1 MLGAPRV
8 TSAKKDVEKN
18 VDIASCLIRTFLNI
32 DTYIYTSI
40 YIIFFLKYIF
50 CYLKVTRAK
59 VTPLTNYIIGSESQ
73 IIVTVLHPWR
83 VHIGDSGRCS
93 VPFYVK

>member
-1 MLGAPRV
+1 MYH
-8 TSAKKDVEKN
+8 
-18 VDIASCLIRTFLNI
+18 I
-32 DTYIYTSI
+32 
-40 YIIFFLKYIF
+40 LKYIC

-83 VHIGDSGRCS
+83 VYWLFWTMLCSFLREVDNDSS
-93 VPFYVK
+93 MIMIWTVF